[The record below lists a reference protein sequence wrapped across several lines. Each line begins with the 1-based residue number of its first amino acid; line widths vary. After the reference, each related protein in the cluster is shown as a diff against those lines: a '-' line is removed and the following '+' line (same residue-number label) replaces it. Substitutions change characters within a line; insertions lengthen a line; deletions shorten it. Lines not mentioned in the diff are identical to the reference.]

1 MLHSLLESQQGFLQC
16 DVEVVIK
23 VVTNALENSV
33 LFLFQLK
40 NDVRLDHIEHLFTLS
55 FKFNDISGGHAS
67 FDINLELLS
76 FLRQSL
82 SLAVGAVLLVDFSFA
97 LACITGLLHL
107 HLHEAHL
114 DVLDSHALTIAF
126 GTNFLLT
133 ALSS

>member
-1 MLHSLLESQQGFLQC
+1 
-16 DVEVVIK
+16 
-23 VVTNALENSV
+23 V

-40 NDVRLDHIEHLFTLS
+40 NDIRLDHIEHLFTLS
-55 FKFNDISGGHAS
+55 FKFNYISGGHAS
-67 FDINLELLS
+67 FDIDLELLS

-126 GTNFLLT
+126 GTNFLLAT
-133 ALSS
+133 LSS